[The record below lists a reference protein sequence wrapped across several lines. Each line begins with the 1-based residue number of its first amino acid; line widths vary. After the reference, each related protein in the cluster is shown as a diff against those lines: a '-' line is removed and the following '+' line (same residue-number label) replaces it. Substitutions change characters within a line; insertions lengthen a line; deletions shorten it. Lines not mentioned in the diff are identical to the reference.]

1 MKTRIITTL
10 PLALLAI
17 LTTTSCS
24 QYNTQSDQIALE
36 YNGHNII
43 PADKK
48 FLACHE
54 GGKQGFTGSGNDFI
68 YLPTNQRSYDATG
81 ADGAERGAFT
91 VVSDDNAEL
100 RVPISV
106 TFYLKSDCDTLRE
119 FYETVGRKYGVGM
132 DGNSTNA
139 GWNRMLNF
147 VIQPPLDVTLDRVAQ
162 KYDWRKIWNDEEV
175 RVEFEQAIKESLP
188 GQVKVRTNGQEFFER
203 FEVLVQKPDPV
214 DEGLKQAIVAEQ
226 TGVAKANAALAEAG
240 AQQAAAE
247 AQVAVAKAQAE
258 ARQAEIAGFGS
269 ADDYNKNK
277 AVDKGLNPWQPSYGG
292 APVVQAPAN

>member
-1 MKTRIITTL
+1 MKRKFMTI
-10 PLALLAI
+10 LAALFALVA
-17 LTTTSCS
+17 LVGCS
-24 QYNTQSDQIALE
+24 QYNTQSDQVALE
-36 YNGHNII
+36 YNGHVLW

-54 GGKQGFTGSGNDFI
+54 GGKQEFTGSGNDFV

-81 ADGAERGAFT
+81 AEGSERGPFT

-106 TFYLKSDCDTLRE
+106 TFYLKSDCDNLRE

-132 DGNSTNA
+132 EGNETNA
-139 GWNRMLNF
+139 GWARMLDF

-162 KYDWRKIWNDEEV
+162 KYDWREIWNNEEI

-188 GQVKVRTNGQEFFER
+188 NQVKQRTNGKEFFTN
-203 FEVLVQKPDPV
+203 FNVLVQKPDPV

-226 TGVAKANAALAEAG
+226 KGVAEANAALAKANADKAAAD
-240 AQQAAAE
+240 AQVFVAE
-247 AQVAVAKAQAE
+247 AQ
-258 ARQAEIAGFGS
+258 ARARAAEITGYGS
-269 ADDYNKNK
+269 PDDYNK
-277 AVDKGLNPWQPSYGG
+277 ARAIEKGLNPYQPSYGQ
-292 APVVQAPAN
+292 AIVQPGN